1 MSKVDVQFNLRVPAS
16 LKERVEQAAKENNR
30 SINAEAIARLESSF
44 QASNQ
49 DLSVALRVFEQLLL
63 AKTSS
68 PRKQELADRLNLAMM
83 TINQLPRISVELSPT
98 RIAYDLKEEHGE
110 NFEQYFS
117 GQLEASFSQ
126 LEQIADY
133 LGIDST
139 WLIFGT
145 KSMYKISYERLP
157 RDVESAIAWLVAEGK
172 TKQVYFLREDS
183 DEGALLIVTRY
194 NDWVCNIY
202 TTPYCVSECI
212 GAMGEN
218 DLRALFQLWNEL
230 CKHSNGMSIC
240 GYMLDTKSY
249 QDILAGFSHPLS
261 VLERLH
267 RSSWWE
273 DIWDKT
279 MKSSYWD
286 GYEDLKK
293 RILD

>member
-1 MSKVDVQFNLRVPAS
+1 MSKVDVQFNLRVPS
-16 LKERVEQAAKENNR
+16 DLKGKVEQAAKENNR

-44 QASNQ
+44 QMSNQ
-49 DLSVALRVFEQLLL
+49 DLSVALRMFEQLLL

-68 PRKQELADRLNLAMM
+68 PRKQELADRLNLAMHN
-83 TINQLPRISVELSPT
+83 INKLPRIGAELSPAY
-98 RIAYDLKEEHGE
+98 IAYDLDEEYGE
-110 NFEQYFS
+110 DFELYFS

-126 LEQIADY
+126 LEKIATY
-133 LGIDST
+133 LGVDPV
-139 WLIFGT
+139 WLIFGK
-145 KSMYKISYERLP
+145 KSMYRVSYERLP
-157 RDVESAIAWLVAEGK
+157 RDVESAIAWLAAERQ

-183 DEGALLIVTRY
+183 NEGALLIVTRY

-202 TTPYCVSECI
+202 TTPYCVSGCI
-212 GAMGEN
+212 GATGEN
-218 DLRALFQLWNEL
+218 DLRALFQLWHEL
-230 CKHSNGMSIC
+230 CEHSNGMSIC

-249 QDILAGFSHPLS
+249 QDILTGFSHPLS
-261 VLERLH
+261 ILERLH

-273 DIWDKT
+273 DIWDKK